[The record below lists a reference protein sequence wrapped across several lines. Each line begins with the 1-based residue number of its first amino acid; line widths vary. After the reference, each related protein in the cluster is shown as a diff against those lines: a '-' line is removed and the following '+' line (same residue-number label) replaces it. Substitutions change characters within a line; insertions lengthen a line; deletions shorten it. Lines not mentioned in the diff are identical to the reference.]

1 MVKYCEFFSLLTHRE
16 RRMAIVANSTATPC
30 TAVNQV
36 PTIDIHLGMPPEG
49 NASTHY
55 IGDGVMG

>member
-30 TAVNQV
+30 TAVKQV
-36 PTIDIHLGMPPEG
+36 PTIDIHLVVNEPEWVVDEIVYD
-49 NASTHY
+49 T
-55 IGDGVMG
+55 